1 MTRRAAALKRP
12 VALLGLAL
20 IMTATSGCIS
30 LTSWTHNKRHL
41 KQIWNEFQN
50 LHEDIDRIV
59 FGLERNPAE

>member
-1 MTRRAAALKRP
+1 MRKSTSIRTLS
-12 VALLGLAL
+12 LLGLAL
-20 IMTATSGCIS
+20 LMVGTSGCIS

>member
-1 MTRRAAALKRP
+1 MKRKAF
-12 VALLGLAL
+12 ALLGLTL
-20 IMTATSGCIS
+20 VMTLASGCIS